1 MKESYEYE
9 GQEYFHSRSALK
21 READRLQ
28 LLGESLLD
36 LPESTLRE
44 IDLPDNLAEAIEL
57 AKTIHSRAGFKRQR
71 QYIGKLMRHIDPEP
85 IELFLHQ
92 LQQRQGES
100 NAHHHQLEKWRDQLI
115 DGNPNTL
122 TELVEKN
129 PQINIQQ
136 IRQLVRNAQKE
147 RKENRPPKYFRELF
161 KFLKENT
168 RQPEEAE
175 S

>member
-1 MKESYEYE
+1 MKESYEYD

-28 LLGESLLD
+28 KLGETLLD
-36 LPESTLRE
+36 LPDSTLSE
-44 IDLPDNLAEAIEL
+44 IELPDNLAEAINL

-85 IELFLHQ
+85 IEKFIDQ

-100 NAHHHQLEKWRDQLI
+100 NAHHHQLEKWRDQLVE
-115 DGNPNTL
+115 GNPDTL
-122 TELVEKN
+122 TELIEKN
-129 PQINIQQ
+129 PQLNVQQ
-136 IRQLVRNAQKE
+136 LRQLVRNAQKE
-147 RKENRPPKYFRELF
+147 NRENRPPKNFRELF
-161 KFLKENT
+161 KFLRENT
-168 RQPEEAE
+168 SQ

>member
-1 MKESYEYE
+1 MKESYEYD

-28 LLGESLLD
+28 KLGETLLN
-36 LPESTLRE
+36 LPDSTLSE
-44 IDLPDNLAEAIEL
+44 IELPDNLAEAINL
-57 AKTIHSRAGFKRQR
+57 AKTINSRAGFKRQR

-85 IELFLHQ
+85 IEKFLDQ

-115 DGNPNTL
+115 EGSPNIL
-122 TELVEKN
+122 TELIEKN
-129 PQINIQQ
+129 PQLDVQHL
-136 IRQLVRNAQKE
+136 RQLVRNAQKE
-147 RKENRPPKYFRELF
+147 KRENRPPKNFRELF
-161 KFLKENT
+161 QFLRENT
-168 RQPEEAE
+168 SQ